1 MLRTLLASQL
11 VRLALWFKGRIIVHV
26 IRDLTLL
33 FGTYGLKNEVL
44 SMCCA
49 LVSRRSA
56 FFLGSLRSTTML
68 EHADL
73 LKWFQILLHY
83 LKVVIKHDS
92 FSSLLLKHEMNRIM

>member
-1 MLRTLLASQL
+1 MLRTLFASQL
-11 VRLALWFKGRIIVHV
+11 VRLALWFKGRNIVHV

-68 EHADL
+68 EHAHL
-73 LKWFQILLHY
+73 LKWLKCFQILLHY
-83 LKVVIKHDS
+83 CKVVINMTP
-92 FSSLLLKHEMNRIM
+92 FQVCY